1 MVAIVFCVCWCCLI
15 TDVFRPPE
23 LCPPPCPPLP
33 HLPILAAPSSIP
45 DSSIHDHNVNPGQDY
60 LQNYNPHHTL
70 ASILGSFDPTIEYC
84 WTTLIQIQM
93 FILSSRETTYF
104 IWPDISDISCM
115 QKVQIYQIYPYLLH
129 TSEAT
134 VTGVVFLV
142 TSITVMLIYHTV

>member
-1 MVAIVFCVCWCCLI
+1 MAIVFCVCWCCLI

-60 LQNYNPHHTL
+60 LQNYKITRLPVF
-70 ASILGSFDPTIEYC
+70 LGLDPTIEYC